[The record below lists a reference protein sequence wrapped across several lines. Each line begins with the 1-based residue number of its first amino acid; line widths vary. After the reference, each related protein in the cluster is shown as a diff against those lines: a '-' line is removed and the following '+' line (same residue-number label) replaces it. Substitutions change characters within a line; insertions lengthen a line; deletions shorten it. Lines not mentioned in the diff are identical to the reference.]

1 MVKMIQIPGKFFFST
16 ICHQVNYQVLFLSIS
31 KNSIQMSHRSTV
43 LSCRAVGV
51 QQAAANS
58 TSWEQLA
65 AKVAITKELHPLET
79 KYSEFTN
86 IY

>member
-1 MVKMIQIPGKFFFST
+1 MIQIPGKFFFSR

-31 KNSIQMSHRSTV
+31 KNSIKMSYRSTV
-43 LSCRAVGV
+43 LNCRAVGV

-58 TSWEQLA
+58 TSWKQLT
-65 AKVAITKELHPLET
+65 AKVVITKEMHPLET